1 MASGKE
7 HIFATALM
15 GAACLTANPFIAIGV
30 FASIPL
36 SPDLDLAVSHP
47 QKMVGG
53 LFIPYALLF
62 KHRSIFTHTPIL
74 GTAGR
79 LLYLSIPVIVCWYM
93 GLIPATW
100 QIAAAALVELYKT
113 ELLYVLF
120 GLEAGA
126 CLHYAMDLIWSGAKR
141 RGLR

>member
-1 MASGKE
+1 MASGRE
-7 HIFATALM
+7 HILWTGFM
-15 GAACLTANPFIAIGV
+15 GAACLTANPYIAFGV
-30 FASIPL
+30 FLSIPL

-53 LFIPYALLF
+53 LFIPYSWCF
-62 KHRSIFTHTPIL
+62 KHRSIFTHSPIL

-79 LLYLSIPVIVCWYM
+79 LLYLCIPIFICWYM
-93 GLIPATW
+93 GLIPTTW
-100 QIAAAALVELYKT
+100 QIIAAALAETYKT

-126 CLHYAMDLIWSGAKR
+126 CLHYAMDVIWSSAKR
-141 RGLR
+141 IF